1 MHAGAVTLRGGVC
14 VHRADELKRLDDMY
28 FTTEELDRLDAAQD
42 PALVTPE
49 RQQQIVKE
57 MGEQMAD
64 LGKPA
69 DVGYRASPASRS
81 HSLT

>member
-1 MHAGAVTLRGGVC
+1 MC

-28 FTTEELDRLDAAQD
+28 FTAEELEQLDAAQD
-42 PALVTPE
+42 PAPVTLE
-49 RQQQIVKE
+49 RQQQIVRE

-69 DVGYRASPASRS
+69 GVSYIHCFDTSNIT
-81 HSLT
+81 H